1 MRYCAP
7 YFDTRYSAHMSS
19 ENTSP
24 ETSSVISTP
33 TSEASNSVNRRF
45 TTAPMMEWSDSHCR
59 QFWRH
64 ITSEAVLYTEM
75 VTTGAVIHGKNRER
89 FLGYG
94 KEEHPI
100 ALQLGGSNAKE
111 LAECAKYAQEWGYDE
126 VNLNVGCPS
135 DRVQNNMI
143 GACLMGHPQLV
154 ADGIKAMQDAVDID
168 VTVKHRIGIDDQD
181 SYPELVNFIDTIAK
195 TGCKTF
201 IVHAR
206 KAILQGLS
214 PKENRDIPPLKYDW
228 VYQIKQDF
236 PDLEILIN
244 GGLNQFEQMKQQLE
258 HVDGVMVGREA
269 YHNPYIM
276 AEVDNAFYG
285 HKKSIPSRHQIIENF
300 MPYIEEQLSKDIYL
314 SHITRHILGI
324 FHGQPGARQFRR
336 HISENAHKRGSG
348 IEVLQAALAKVPTEA
363 ENEANR
369 LEALARRAAFE
380 KEQQG

>member
-1 MRYCAP
+1 MTQAN
-7 YFDTRYSAHMSS
+7 AHTKTDKPPANSR
-19 ENTSP
+19 
-24 ETSSVISTP
+24 
-33 TSEASNSVNRRF
+33 EASNSVNRRF

-64 ITSEAVLYTEM
+64 LTSDAVLYTEM
-75 VTTGAVIHGKNRER
+75 VTTGAIIYGNNRER

-94 KEEHPI
+94 QEEHPI

-111 LAECAKYAQEWGYDE
+111 LAECARYAQEWGYDE

-143 GACLMGHPQLV
+143 GACLMGHPQIV

-168 VTVKHRIGIDDQD
+168 VTVKHRIGIDNQD
-181 SYPELVNFIDTIAK
+181 SYPELVNFVSTVAK

-214 PKENRDIPPLKYDW
+214 PKENRDVPPLKYDW
-228 VYQIKQDF
+228 VYQLKQDF

-244 GGLNQFEQMKQQLE
+244 GGLNNLDQMQQQLN
-258 HVDGVMVGREA
+258 HLDGVMVGREA
-269 YHNPYIM
+269 YHNPYMM
-276 AEVDNAFYG
+276 AEVDNLFYG
-285 HKKSIPSRHQIIENF
+285 RDKAIPSRHQIVENF

-336 HISENAHKRGSG
+336 YISENAHKRGSG
-348 IEVLQAALAKVPTEA
+348 IEVLRTALSKVPTEV

-369 LEALARRAAFE
+369 LESLARRAAFDQ
-380 KEQQG
+380 EQA